1 MMAQYVNNISSNL
14 RLGGGAGTS
23 TMHPVVL
30 ALLLITIVL
39 VFVLPWKYVLLPVLL
54 IIFLTPFGEQ
64 LYVAGLH
71 LPVGRIL
78 TLCGLVRVGWM
89 KMQSGKELISGGF
102 TPIDKAFAFWAM
114 FRAAATVLEFLSKD
128 AVVNQCAF
136 LIDSLGGFVLLRF
149 LIRDEEDIA
158 RTLKTLAFIV
168 AILALVMTNEKVR
181 DLNVFGYIGGRL
193 TPYFRDGAIRS
204 QGSLSGPIPAG
215 TLGATLLCLFVWL
228 WQSGKSRVLGV
239 AGVVGSVVMVGTSA
253 SSTPFLALLG
263 DMLAFMFWPLRKNM
277 RAVRWGIVL
286 LLLSLQ
292 LVMKAPVWMV
302 INHVD
307 LVAGNS
313 GYHRAALIDQCIR
326 HFSDWWL
333 IGVKSTASWGW
344 DMWDQANQFVTE
356 AENGGLVTFICFV
369 LLVSRSL
376 GRLGTARRL
385 VAGNRKKQWSFWLL
399 GSVIFS
405 YIVSFFGI
413 EFTDQSQFAWFAV
426 LAIIC
431 VATGPTLHAEKAR
444 ARQQVSMGF
453 GLPLSEPVV
462 SAVRAEY

>member
-228 WQSGKSRVLGV
+228 WQSGKSRV
-239 AGVVGSVVMVGTSA
+239 
-253 SSTPFLALLG
+253 
-263 DMLAFMFWPLRKNM
+263 
-277 RAVRWGIVL
+277 
-286 LLLSLQ
+286 
-292 LVMKAPVWMV
+292 
-302 INHVD
+302 
-307 LVAGNS
+307 
-313 GYHRAALIDQCIR
+313 
-326 HFSDWWL
+326 
-333 IGVKSTASWGW
+333 
-344 DMWDQANQFVTE
+344 
-356 AENGGLVTFICFV
+356 
-369 LLVSRSL
+369 
-376 GRLGTARRL
+376 
-385 VAGNRKKQWSFWLL
+385 
-399 GSVIFS
+399 
-405 YIVSFFGI
+405 
-413 EFTDQSQFAWFAV
+413 
-426 LAIIC
+426 
-431 VATGPTLHAEKAR
+431 
-444 ARQQVSMGF
+444 
-453 GLPLSEPVV
+453 
-462 SAVRAEY
+462 